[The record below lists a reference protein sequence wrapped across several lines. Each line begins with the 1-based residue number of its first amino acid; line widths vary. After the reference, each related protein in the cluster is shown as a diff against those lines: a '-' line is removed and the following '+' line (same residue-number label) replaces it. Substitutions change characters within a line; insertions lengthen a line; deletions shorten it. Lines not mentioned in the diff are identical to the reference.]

1 MAYTDYSAVHA
12 RNPKDLSDLVVAA
25 INDGWQPLGVPTTA
39 ADGSFVQALIKGT
52 PPSNGGGSGG
62 VSSADITDATAVGR
76 SVLTAV
82 DAAAARAAIGAGT
95 SNLELG
101 SSGTTAAAGDH
112 NHDGV
117 YAPASHNHDGVY
129 APASHNHDG
138 VYAPAS
144 HTHESTDITDATA
157 VGISVLTAADAA
169 TARAAIGAGT
179 SNLTIGT
186 TADTAKA
193 GDYTPPDATTSTRG
207 LVLMAAAVADATDA
221 NDIVDKFNALLASL
235 RAAGSL
241 ES

>member
-62 VSSADITDATAVGR
+62 VSSADITDATAVGI

-82 DAAAARAAIGAGT
+82 DAATARTAIGAGT
-95 SNLELG
+95 SDLELG
-101 SSGTTAAAGDH
+101 SSGTTAAAGNH
-112 NHDGV
+112 THDGA
-117 YAPASHNHDGVY
+117 YAPA
-129 APASHNHDG
+129 P
-138 VYAPAS
+138 

-157 VGISVLTAADAA
+157 VGISVLTAVDAA
-169 TARAAIGAGT
+169 TARTAIGAGT

-186 TADTAKA
+186 TSDTAKA
-193 GDYTPPDATTSTRG
+193 GDYTPPNATTGTRG
-207 LVLMAAAVADATDA
+207 LVLMGTAVADAIDT

-241 ES
+241 ATSE

>member
-52 PPSNGGGSGG
+52 PPSNGGGSGS
-62 VSSADITDATAVGR
+62 VSSADITDATAVGI

-82 DAAAARAAIGAGT
+82 DAAAARTAIGAGT
-95 SNLELG
+95 SDLELG
-101 SSGTTAAAGDH
+101 SSGTTAAAG
-112 NHDGV
+112 NHD
-117 YAPASHNHDGVY
+117 
-129 APASHNHDG
+129 HDG

-179 SNLTIGT
+179 SDLVIGT
-186 TADTAKA
+186 TSDTAKA

-207 LVLMAAAVADATDA
+207 LVLMGAAVADATDEG
-221 NDIVDKFNALLASL
+221 DVVTQFNALLASL

-241 ES
+241 ATSE

>member
-62 VSSADITDATAVGR
+62 VSSADITDATAVG
-76 SVLTAV
+76 
-82 DAAAARAAIGAGT
+82 
-95 SNLELG
+95 
-101 SSGTTAAAGDH
+101 
-112 NHDGV
+112 
-117 YAPASHNHDGVY
+117 
-129 APASHNHDG
+129 
-138 VYAPAS
+138 
-144 HTHESTDITDATA
+144 
-157 VGISVLTAADAA
+157 ISVLTAADAA

-186 TADTAKA
+186 TSDTAKA
-193 GDYTPPDATTSTRG
+193 GDYTPPNATTGTRG
-207 LVLMAAAVADATDA
+207 LVLMGTAVADAIDT

-241 ES
+241 SPSA